1 MQQIFFVVSEAHK
14 KLGCEKDL
22 CKVGEFLD
30 GLDKL
35 LSDDKAYDEMR
46 VLFTN
51 YCTWHLNVFVAVYEL
66 TLPKNSGKL
75 DELGNLVKNLDDLQ
89 KREVYLINEV
99 KEIQKQNFSAQ
110 KQMKDI
116 VVSVI
121 SREWHCLF
129 VF

>member
-1 MQQIFFVVSEAHK
+1 M
-14 KLGCEKDL
+14 
-22 CKVGEFLD
+22 
-30 GLDKL
+30 
-35 LSDDKAYDEMR
+35 
-46 VLFTN
+46 
-51 YCTWHLNVFVAVYEL
+51 YEL

-121 SREWHCLF
+121 SRE
-129 VF
+129 

>member
-1 MQQIFFVVSEAHK
+1 MDTFHIILELSSTFFLMQQIFFVVSEAHK

-51 YCTWHLNVFVAVYEL
+51 YCT
-66 TLPKNSGKL
+66 
-75 DELGNLVKNLDDLQ
+75 
-89 KREVYLINEV
+89 
-99 KEIQKQNFSAQ
+99 
-110 KQMKDI
+110 
-116 VVSVI
+116 
-121 SREWHCLF
+121 
-129 VF
+129 